1 MTAPKKVLIAG
12 AGYIGARAAA
22 LLAASGCDVTAVRRS
37 TAGAPVGCR
46 SLSLDLLHG
55 PLDDVPADVDAVV
68 WAISPTPDAAGYQS
82 AYVDGPRRLLD
93 HLHARGAPLQ
103 RAVLIS
109 STSVWHRTDGAEVD
123 EETPASPADFRG
135 RTVLEGEQAFCD
147 RAPRAVALRFSGIYG
162 PGRSRLLERI
172 AAGHAAPPAEE
183 NYSNRIWREDGAN
196 AVVHA
201 LHLDRPAPV
210 YVVSDDEPA
219 DLREVYG
226 WLAERLGVAL
236 PAPAATYAGRGGNKR
251 CRNHLLRRSGLSLE
265 APHYRAGY
273 SLLLNER

>member
-1 MTAPKKVLIAG
+1 MTAPKSLIAG

-37 TAGAPVGCR
+37 TTGAPVGCR

-68 WAISPTPDAAGYQS
+68 WAISPTPDEAGYQS

-147 RAPRAVALRFSGIYG
+147 RAPRLALRFSKFTDKADHGCSRHRRRSCRAARRRELQQSHLAR
-162 PGRSRLLERI
+162 GRGRHG
-172 AAGHAAPPAEE
+172 ACAAPRPT
-183 NYSNRIWREDGAN
+183 GARLRRLRRR
-196 AVVHA
+196 A
-201 LHLDRPAPV
+201 
-210 YVVSDDEPA
+210 S

-236 PAPAATYAGRGGNKR
+236 PAPQRPAQAAAATSAAAITCSAEAASPWRPHTTAPATR
-251 CRNHLLRRSGLSLE
+251 CC
-265 APHYRAGY
+265 
-273 SLLLNER
+273 